1 MNDFSVFWLFAGP
14 LSICLFWASAGLAV
28 LSLRRKKHG
37 FLLCGIILT
46 AGTYYLV
53 QFISCYTEPIA
64 NDPRILE
71 IAARFAALPH
81 LVHFQLL
88 AGTGAVICALYRAL
102 IRFGKDQITPMS
114 VREAV
119 DSLPDGICFYLPG
132 GRMLMLNAAMQN
144 LCRNALGRVPLS
156 GEALRKALFS
166 GKFKAGYRGTVLEDT
181 MLITAP
187 DGTVWSLS
195 ERDAFLGKEAAHGV
209 TATDV
214 TKLYRK
220 TLLLQAREE
229 KLSELNEQLAA
240 YNREIVSLTAEKER
254 LNARVRL
261 HDEVGAD
268 LLTIKSY
275 LAGSR
280 SENDREDIRRRLR
293 RNVSFLLSGDAPA
306 SEDEYVLLQ
315 NTAAQLGVRVLVQ
328 GSLPQSEPQKH
339 VVTTAIHECFTNTL
353 RHARGDKLQVLAEE
367 RGGDYVIRLTSN
379 GEQPAGPIRE
389 TGGLK
394 SLRELTE
401 YIGGSMEITYSPVY
415 TVTLILP
422 KEVPHAYKRIDH
434 G

>member
-1 MNDFSVFWLFAGP
+1 MKGFSVFWLFAGP
-14 LSICLFWASAGLAV
+14 LAICLFWGAVGLV
-28 LSLRRKKHG
+28 ILSLRRKRYA
-37 FLLCGIILT
+37 FLFNGVLLM
-46 AGTYYLV
+46 AGTYFIV
-53 QFISCYTEPIA
+53 QCISYYTEPIA
-64 NDPRILE
+64 KDPRVPE
-71 IAARFAALPH
+71 IALHFTAMPH
-81 LVHFQLL
+81 LFHVLL
-88 AGTGAVICALYRAL
+88 FAGIGFAIWQFYKNLFHY
-102 IRFGKDQITPMS
+102 GKNQITPMS

-119 DSLPDGICFYLPG
+119 DSLPDGICFFLPG
-132 GRMLMLNAAMQN
+132 GRILMINAAMQV
-144 LCRNALGRVPLS
+144 LCRNALGRASLS
-156 GEALRKALFS
+156 GEEIRNALFS
-166 GKFKAGYRGTVLEDT
+166 GVFIDGYHGTALEDT

-214 TKLYRK
+214 TELYQK
-220 TLLLQAREE
+220 MLLLRAREE
-229 KLSELNEQLAA
+229 KLSDLNEQLAA

-275 LAGSR
+275 LAGGG
-280 SENDREDIRRRLR
+280 SEKDREDIRRRLR

-315 NTAAQLGVRVLVQ
+315 NTAAQLGVRVLVR
-328 GSLPQSEPQKH
+328 GTLPQSEPQKH

-353 RHARGDKLQVLAEE
+353 RHARGDRLQVLAEE

-401 YIGGSMEITYSPVY
+401 YIGGTMELSYSPVY

-422 KEVPHAYKRIDH
+422 KEVPHAYKCIDR

>member
-1 MNDFSVFWLFAGP
+1 MKGFSVFWLFAGP
-14 LSICLFWASAGLAV
+14 LSICLFWGAVGLV
-28 LSLRRKKHG
+28 ILSMRRKRYA
-37 FLLCGIILT
+37 FLFNGVLLM
-46 AGTYYLV
+46 AGTYFIV
-53 QFISCYTEPIA
+53 QCISYDTEPIA
-64 NDPRILE
+64 KDPRVVE
-71 IAARFAALPH
+71 ISVRFTAMPYLFH
-81 LVHFQLL
+81 VLL
-88 AGTGAVICALYRAL
+88 FAGIGFAIWQFYKNLFHY
-102 IRFGKDQITPMS
+102 GKKQITPMS

-132 GRMLMLNAAMQN
+132 GRILMINAAMQV
-144 LCRNALGRVPLS
+144 LCRNALGRVSLS
-156 GEALRKALFS
+156 GEEIRNALFS
-166 GKFKAGYRGTVLEDT
+166 GVFIDGYHGTALEDT

-214 TKLYRK
+214 TELYQK
-220 TLLLQAREE
+220 TLLLRAREE
-229 KLSELNEQLAA
+229 KLSDLNEQLAA

-268 LLTIKSY
+268 LLTIKNY
-275 LAGSR
+275 LAGGG
-280 SENDREDIRRRLR
+280 SEKDREDIRRRLR
-293 RNVSFLLSGDAPA
+293 RNVSFLLSGDVPA

-315 NTAAQLGVRVLVQ
+315 NTAAQLGVRVLVR
-328 GSLPQSEPQKH
+328 GTLPQSEPQKH

-401 YIGGSMEITYSPVY
+401 YIGGTMELSYSPVY
-415 TVTLILP
+415 TVTLMLP
-422 KEVPHAYKRIDH
+422 KEVPHAYKCIDR